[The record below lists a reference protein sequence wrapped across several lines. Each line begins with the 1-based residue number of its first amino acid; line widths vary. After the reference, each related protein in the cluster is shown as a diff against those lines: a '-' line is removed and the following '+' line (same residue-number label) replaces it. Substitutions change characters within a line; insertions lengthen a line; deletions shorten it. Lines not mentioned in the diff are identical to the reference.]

1 MKRQAT
7 QRALLARCDEV
18 SRLLGA
24 LAHPVRLK
32 VLCQTMEGERSVGE
46 LTEFCGIS
54 QSGMSQFLARM
65 RNDGLLRSR
74 RDGTRVL
81 YAVRDEKVIRLLQAI
96 KEICT

>member
-1 MKRQAT
+1 MKRSST

-32 VLCQTMEGERSVGE
+32 VLCQTMDGERSVGE

-74 RDGTRVL
+74 REGTRVL
-81 YAVRDEKVIRLLQAI
+81 YAVHDEKVVRLLQALKDI
-96 KEICT
+96 VT